1 MAVAMGTRGTE
12 VEAKAKRRRFTAEYK
27 RRILQDAAACAAPG
41 EIGALLRREGL
52 YSSHLAAWRSANER
66 GELRGPAKRRGPK
79 PSVDAAARRR
89 NAELEREVLRW
100 RRRAERAELVVDT
113 QKKLSVLLGIDL
125 GETTEKP

>member
-1 MAVAMGTRGTE
+1 MAVAMETRGTE
-12 VEAKAKRRRFTAEYK
+12 VEAKAKRRRFTADYK
-27 RRILQDAAACAAPG
+27 RRILQEAAACAAPG

-79 PSVDAAARRR
+79 PSADAATRRR

>member
-1 MAVAMGTRGTE
+1 MAVAMETRGTE

-27 RRILQDAAACAAPG
+27 RRILQEAAACAAPG

-52 YSSHLAAWRSANER
+52 YSSHLAAWRSASAR
-66 GELRGPAKRRGPK
+66 GELRGLAKRRGPK
-79 PSVDAAARRR
+79 PSVDAATRRR